1 MSWTLFDSFPF
12 VQNHLAPRSGGAR
25 ESKNRPLAGTIF
37 ANFLSN
43 QVQLVFPL
51 PAILKHHERR
61 RDYRFQDFNRPAR
74 PCGPRCVSPFPPST
88 AFIRQPFA
96 ELRAALGEFPPAFA
110 ELRHPAGEFPAPF
123 GEFPES
129 SAKLPE
135 PFGEFPQC
143 FGELPQC
150 FGELPKWFAEPGL
163 WVVFGSSLSVKPVP
177 YQQPAN
183 KNCNLNQN
191 FNL

>member
-1 MSWTLFDSFPF
+1 MQTQCPSPQPS
-12 VQNHLAPRSGGAR
+12 PRLGGAR
-25 ESKNRPLAGTIF
+25 ESKSRPLTWTIF
-37 ANFLSN
+37 ANYLSS

-51 PAILKHHERR
+51 PAILKHHERG
-61 RDYRFQDFNRPAR
+61 RDHRFQDFNRPAR

-96 ELRAALGEFPPAFA
+96 ELRAAVGEFPPAFA

-135 PFGEFPQC
+135 PFGEFPQR
-143 FGELPQC
+143 FGE
-150 FGELPKWFAEPGL
+150 FPKWFAEPGL
-163 WVVFGSSLSVKPVP
+163 WVVFGSPLSVKPVP
-177 YQQPAN
+177 YQQPVN
-183 KNCNLNQN
+183 KNCRLNQN
-191 FNL
+191 FNHQLLPAYAT